1 MLCDTEGC
9 ARCSLLLRRST
20 DRSQDFLS
28 SSYNSL
34 KACIIEK
41 ARWEQ
46 LYENHIPGD
55 QNTGEED
62 MYQLMRDCVFSLGRG
77 SSY

>member
-1 MLCDTEGC
+1 MLCDTEEC
-9 ARCSLLLRRST
+9 AQCGLLLRRSP

-34 KACIIEK
+34 RACIKDK

-46 LYENHIPGD
+46 LCKNHIPD
-55 QNTGEED
+55 NQITVEED
-62 MYQLMRDCVFSLGRG
+62 MY
-77 SSY
+77 